1 VRMNPISESHMAA
14 SSKHEANPQTLA
26 GDEQTDAQAIQWR
39 LLAFNELSNHDLYA
53 LLALRESIFIVE
65 QDVPYTDIDGK
76 DLHCTHL
83 LGCLDG
89 ELVAYMRIL
98 PVGLFEAGFF
108 SMGRVVLRQ
117 DLRSTGI
124 GHELV
129 RRGMEHLDSIRSNVP
144 VKISSQLYLK
154 NFYSRFGFVAVG
166 EMYIEDRIP
175 HIAMVRR

>member
-1 VRMNPISESHMAA
+1 MNPISESHMAV
-14 SSKHEANPQTLA
+14 SNRHEANPQTLV
-26 GDEQTDAQAIQWR
+26 GDEQADAQPIHWR

-65 QDVPYTDIDGK
+65 QDVPYADIDGK

-83 LGCLDG
+83 LGCLHG

-108 SMGRVVLRQ
+108 SIGRVVLKQ

-129 RRGMEHLDSIRSNVP
+129 RQGMQHLDSIRGNVP

>member
-1 VRMNPISESHMAA
+1 MNQISESHMAVGNR
-14 SSKHEANPQTLA
+14 HEANPKTFDGEEQAGMQT
-26 GDEQTDAQAIQWR
+26 IQWR
-39 LLAFNELSNHDLYA
+39 LSTFNELSNRDLYA

-65 QDVPYTDIDGK
+65 QDVPYSDIDGK

-83 LGCLDG
+83 LGSLHG

-108 SMGRVVLRQ
+108 SIGRVVLRQ

-129 RRGMEHLDSIRSNVP
+129 RQGMQYLDSVRSNFP

-166 EMYIEDRIP
+166 DMYIEDRIP
-175 HIAMVRR
+175 HIAMVRI

>member
-1 VRMNPISESHMAA
+1 MNPISESRMAV
-14 SSKHEANPQTLA
+14 SNRHEANPQTLA
-26 GDEQTDAQAIQWR
+26 ADDHADAQAIQWR
-39 LLAFNELSNHDLYA
+39 LLAFNELSNHELYA

-65 QDVPYTDIDGK
+65 QDVPYADIDGK
-76 DLHCTHL
+76 DPHCTHL
-83 LGCLDG
+83 LGSLQG

-129 RRGMEHLDSIRSNVP
+129 RQGIQHLDSIRGNVP

-154 NFYSRFGFVAVG
+154 NFYSRFGFVAIG